1 MRATGFKGASNKT
14 NYEVRRD
21 GYPFN
26 LSEAGVVRIDV
37 VENGQVLSSDSD
49 SVSWVEDVDS
59 ETQEFISIL
68 SVEWG
73 AFNLKSYEGYSPTVY
88 AYKEGDTKGEVI
100 TSLYL
105 DMLKDE
111 RPNNG
116 I

>member
-14 NYEVRRD
+14 TYEVRRD
-21 GYPFN
+21 GEPFN
-26 LSEAGVVRIDV
+26 LSKAGVIKIDI
-37 VENGQVLSSDSD
+37 VENGRVLSSDSG
-49 SVSWVEDVDS
+49 SVSWTEALDS
-59 ETQEFISIL
+59 ATQELITII

-73 AFNLKSYEGYSPTVY
+73 AFDLLSYEGYTPTIY
-88 AYKEGDTKGEVI
+88 AYKDGDTRGEVI

-111 RPNNG
+111 RPIN